1 MAPLHRAIMAV
12 LDLALRFARCL
23 TQIVG
28 ADVTYDASRISL
40 LRTST
45 GRRRKSRRS
54 RASRKNVIGFLESL
68 RFDETESSSSGDDL
82 PDVEIVEEG
91 KTPHG
96 RPSLIHQA
104 TSSYLSFTVP
114 IHEDDD
120 GAGTSPAQLD
130 KLSTDLD
137 SMIKFIRKSVEGLS
151 IGTSEAA
158 ATFGVLSFMLEDWD
172 L

>member
-1 MAPLHRAIMAV
+1 MAPLHRAIMGV

-23 TQIVG
+23 TQFVG
-28 ADVTYDASRISL
+28 AGVTYDASRISL

-54 RASRKNVIGFLESL
+54 RASRKNVIGFLESM

-82 PDVEIVEEG
+82 PAVDIDEEG
-91 KTPHG
+91 RIPLR

-104 TSSYLSFTVP
+104 TSYLSFTVP

-120 GAGTSPAQLD
+120 EAGTSPAQLD

-137 SMIKFIRKSVEGLS
+137 SMIKFIRKSVESLS
-151 IGTSEAA
+151 VGTSEAA
-158 ATFGVLSFMLEDWD
+158 ATFGILSFMLEDWD